1 MVPGFFGQDMIRDY
15 FSQQP
20 SQVIDRGTTAEE
32 MHRRYLYNKIFSVYD
47 ITLPEGWHHN
57 WFRFFLFYAGS
68 IGVIYTKKFGWIAS
82 PYSVTKIDR
91 EYNPAVI
98 QVYNHSLPRPVSGI
112 IGVNAGLVTLM
123 DDYRG
128 LDDLVRGY
136 ASILANID
144 RSINV
149 NLMNSNVT
157 MMARAKNNKEAGE
170 IKEAYEQA
178 TSGKPYVVI
187 GNDVLNGQELEY
199 LLPNVKGNFVVPELI
214 AARRNI
220 LNMFLTDVGIRNFNQ
235 QKGAQQS
242 ETEITENNG
251 ETSALCWVIYNNIK
265 RDFERINEIS
275 GLGLQIRQH
284 YNYGEGVANGE
295 NNTMGDV

>member
-1 MVPGFFGQDMIRDY
+1 MIPGCFGQDMIRDY

-20 SQVIDRGTTAEE
+20 SQVIDRGTTSEE

-47 ITLPEGWHHN
+47 ITLPEGWHYN

-82 PYSVTKIDR
+82 PYSVAKIDR

-98 QVYNHSLPRPVSGI
+98 QVCNHSLPRPVSGI
-112 IGVNAGLVTLM
+112 IGVNAGLVSLM
-123 DDYRG
+123 DDYKG
-128 LDDLVRGY
+128 LDDLVRNY
-136 ASILANID
+136 AAILANID

-199 LLPNVKGNFVVPELI
+199 LLPNVKGNFVVLELI
-214 AARRNI
+214 TARRNI

-265 RDFERINEIS
+265 RDFERINKIS
-275 GLGLQIRQH
+275 GLNLQIKQH
-284 YNYGEGVANGE
+284 YNYGEGVANGQD
-295 NNTMGDV
+295 NTMGDV

>member
-1 MVPGFFGQDMIRDY
+1 MVPGLFGPDMIRDY

-47 ITLPEGWHHN
+47 ITLPEGWHYN

-128 LDDLVRGY
+128 LDDLVRCY
-136 ASILANID
+136 AVILANID

-265 RDFERINEIS
+265 RDFERINKIS
-275 GLGLQIRQH
+275 GLNLQIKPH
-284 YNYGEGVANGE
+284 YNYGEEVSNGSD
-295 NNTMGDV
+295 NTMGDV